1 MKHFGM
7 NSMDDS
13 PTNNKPPPLTATR
26 AVKKQWLFK
35 VAETIVVNYIVED
48 ADRFNQL
55 MGKNKFQYIDWL
67 LVVTFTDSLI
77 YIISHLFIH
86 FLTLQPTDVCNQPI
100 DT

>member
-48 ADRFNQL
+48 ANRFNQL
-55 MGKNKFQYIDWL
+55 MGKNKFQFIDCL

-77 YIISHLFIH
+77 YIISHLLIH
-86 FLTLQPTDVCNQPI
+86 LLTLQPTDVCNQPI

>member
-1 MKHFGM
+1 
-7 NSMDDS
+7 MDDS

-55 MGKNKFQYIDWL
+55 MGKNKFQCID
-67 LVVTFTDSLI
+67 
-77 YIISHLFIH
+77 
-86 FLTLQPTDVCNQPI
+86 
-100 DT
+100 